1 MAPTD
6 CPHIPLP
13 VISLRRPVP
22 WIVHHG
28 PGLGLTA
35 ILAVMAYGVGLL
47 EASLLPFVIVEPLL
61 LALIAGMVIRA
72 LWLPSPRIAAGIGFA
87 AKEILEVAIVLLG
100 LTLNLRA
107 VQDAG
112 LKLGLAII
120 LCVSLAL
127 VGGTALGRLAGL
139 PPKQALLIAVGNAIC
154 GNSAIAAAAPVINA
168 KRSEVASAI
177 ALTAVLGVVVV
188 IALPLLVPLI
198 GLTFLQ
204 YGVVAGLTVYAVPQ
218 VVAATISVSVTSS
231 QIASLVKLTRVL
243 CLGPVVMIL
252 AFLYRGERAGA
263 ARPSISQ
270 FVPWFVMGFLLL
282 AIVRTTGVVSDGTIT
297 QAGNVSTVLTV
308 AAMAG
313 LGLSVDLAAVR
324 QSGLRIGLVVLV
336 LLGALVTLATAV
348 VLLLGF

>member
-1 MAPTD
+1 MSTTETTHDP
-6 CPHIPLP
+6 PLP
-13 VISLRRPVP
+13 QTERTPGP
-22 WIVHHG
+22 WLARHG
-28 PGLGLTA
+28 PGLGLTVV
-35 ILAVMAYGVGLL
+35 LAALAYGIGLV
-47 EASLLPFVIVEPLL
+47 ETALLPFVIIEPLL

-72 LWLPSPRIAAGIGFA
+72 LWLPPDRIAAGIGFA
-87 AKEILEVAIVLLG
+87 AKELLEVAIVVLG

-112 LKLGLAII
+112 VKLLLAIL
-120 LCVSLAL
+120 LCVSVAL
-127 VGGTALGRLAGL
+127 VGGTVLGRLAGL

-243 CLGPVVMIL
+243 CLGPVVTIL
-252 AFLYRGERAGA
+252 AFLYRSGRTGA
-263 ARPSISQ
+263 TRPSIGQ
-270 FVPWFVMGFLLL
+270 FVPWFVLGFLLL
-282 AIVRTTGVVSDGTIT
+282 AILRTTGVVSDGTVSR
-297 QAGNVSTVLTV
+297 AGHLSTGLTV
-308 AAMAG
+308 VAMAG

-324 QSGLRIGLVVLV
+324 RSGLRIGLVVLA
-336 LLGALVTLATAV
+336 LLGALVALATV
-348 VLLLGF
+348 LVLLLGF